1 MVWLF
6 LAGAAALI
14 WVATLIQPWLPWS
27 TRESLDAQAPD
38 AATDLSQLTVLIP
51 ARNEAETIAATLR
64 SLETQG
70 AGLRII
76 LIDDQSDDG
85 TAEIAQ
91 GLGLSNL
98 EIIQG
103 QELPPGW
110 SGKLWALEQ
119 GRNRLTTPLVLLLD
133 ADIELRPGTL
143 AALLDKMQ
151 AEHLDFVSLMAHL
164 RMQGFWEKLL
174 LPAFIYYFKLIYPFR
189 ITNDPRFPKMAAAA
203 GGCILTRTQIL
214 EDIGGFESLREAL
227 IDDCTLAAR
236 VKERGHRIW
245 LGLTH
250 SATSHRD
257 SNSLGDVWHM
267 VARTAFTQL
276 HYSSLILIG
285 VTALMVLAYW
295 VPLIGLFIPDSTVH
309 GLSLLS
315 LMVMM
320 LIYQPTLRYYG
331 LSPLWALAMPA
342 IGTLYLVMTWTSA
355 LRYWRGHRSS
365 WKERVYDHQLAA
377 KDRENGS

>member
-1 MVWLF
+1 VVWLF

>member
-1 MVWLF
+1 MVWL
-6 LAGAAALI
+6 LLTGVAALI
-14 WVATLIQPWLPWS
+14 WVATLIQPWLPWT
-27 TRESLDAQAPD
+27 TRESLDAQGPD
-38 AATDLSQLTVLIP
+38 VTADLSQLTVLIP

-64 SLETQG
+64 SLASQG
-70 AGLRII
+70 EALRII

-85 TAEIAQ
+85 TADIARS
-91 GLGLSNL
+91 LGIANL
-98 EIIQG
+98 EIISG
-103 QELPPGW
+103 QELPAGW

-119 GRNRLTTPLVLLLD
+119 GRQGLTTPLVLLLD

-189 ITNDPRFPKMAAAA
+189 ITNHPRFPKMAAAA

-227 IDDCTLAAR
+227 IDDCTLAAQ

-295 VPLIGLFIPDSTVH
+295 VPLIGLLIPDGTVR

-315 LMVMM
+315 LVVMM

-342 IGTLYLVMTWTSA
+342 IGTLYLAMTWTSA
-355 LRYWRGHRSS
+355 LRYWRGHRSR
-365 WKERVYDHQLAA
+365 WKARVYDHQLAA
-377 KDRENGS
+377 KDSDNGS

>member
-91 GLGLSNL
+91 GIGLSNL

-295 VPLIGLFIPDSTVH
+295 VPLIGLFIPDSTVR

-331 LSPLWALAMPA
+331 LSPLWALAIPA
-342 IGTLYLVMTWTSA
+342 IGTLYLAMTWTSA

-377 KDRENGS
+377 KDSENGS

>member
-1 MVWLF
+1 MLWL
-6 LAGAAALI
+6 LLTGVAALI
-14 WVATLIQPWLPWS
+14 WVATLVQPWLPWT
-27 TRESLDAQAPD
+27 TRESLDAQDPD
-38 AATDLSQLTVLIP
+38 STTDLSQLTVLIP
-51 ARNEAETIAATLR
+51 ARNEADTIETTLR
-64 SLETQG
+64 ALTYQG
-70 AGLRII
+70 PGLNII

-85 TAEIAQ
+85 TAEIVQ
-91 GLGLSNL
+91 GLGLPNL
-98 EIIQG
+98 KIIQG

-119 GRNRLTTPLVLLLD
+119 GRQELGTPLVLLLD

-151 AEHLDFVSLMAHL
+151 AEHLDFISLMAHL

-189 ITNDPRFPKMAAAA
+189 ITNHPRFPRMAAAA
-203 GGCILTRTQIL
+203 GGCILTRAQIM
-214 EDIGGFESLREAL
+214 EDIGGFHSLREAL

-236 VKERGHRIW
+236 VKQRGYRIW

-276 HYSSLILIG
+276 HYSTLLLLVVS
-285 VTALMVLAYW
+285 ALMVLAYW
-295 VPLIGLFIPDSTVH
+295 VPLLGLWIPDGSVR

-315 LMVMM
+315 LAIMV

-331 LSPLWALAMPA
+331 LSPLWALAMPV
-342 IGTLYLVMTWTSA
+342 IGSLYLAMTWTSA

-365 WKERVYDHQLAA
+365 WKARVYDHQLSSTTTD
-377 KDRENGS
+377 KND